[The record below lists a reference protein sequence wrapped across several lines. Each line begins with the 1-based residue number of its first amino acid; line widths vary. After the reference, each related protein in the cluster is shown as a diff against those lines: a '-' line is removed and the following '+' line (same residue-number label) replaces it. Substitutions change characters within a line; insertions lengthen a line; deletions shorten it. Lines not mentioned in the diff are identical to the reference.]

1 MVAITLAVGVIPE
14 SLAAVVSI
22 TLSLSTKRMAKN
34 NVIVKKLAAVET
46 LGSVNVIC
54 TDKTGTLTENRMT
67 VKKIIVNNEIVAAET
82 YLKEATDIHKNLFL
96 KSLVLCNDSV
106 TEGKER
112 LGDPT
117 ELALVDYAELHK
129 IDEQDARKK

>member
-34 NVIVKKLAAVET
+34 NVIVKKLASVET

-54 TDKTGTLTENRMT
+54 TDKTGTLTQNRMT
-67 VKKIIVNNEIVAAET
+67 VKKIIVNNMIIDEEK
-82 YLKEATDIHKNLFL
+82 YKKEASDFHKDLFL

-112 LGDPT
+112 IGDPT
-117 ELALVDYAELHK
+117 ELALVDYAELLGL
-129 IDEQDARKK
+129 DEQDARKK